1 MVLVQG
7 PVGVKRSSPD
17 WCLCPFIIPLL
28 QLLLGLGYWVGYEMP
43 GSIIWAADDPRP
55 IPKLSPEPRG
65 LNYLKVQ
72 LQTKPASDR
81 ALLLRIASGSILY
94 CGLH

>member
-28 QLLLGLGYWVGYEMP
+28 QLLDWVWVGMRKMP

-65 LNYLKVQ
+65 LNYLKIQ
-72 LQTKPASDR
+72 LQTKLASDR